1 MKSQRNILNII
12 KDFNCDVSG
21 SDLQTEAD
29 EASETLN
36 TTSSDAMSERCKCIG
51 DNNETACDQYT
62 ELLDATL
69 DDLNV
74 AATKLMRQQAL
85 EAIKS
90 GDTTAVADMITSLDG
105 QISGLEDQLQR
116 SAGIPELAATA
127 TRNPLTDNWLF
138 FEFYQSTESV
148 RQETS
153 TTTTSVS
160 VNAGYNAGPVNAKIG
175 VGYGRQTADAFN
187 AMASSNINVVGQLLR
202 VTVKYP
208 WFRPE
213 LFTFPELTM
222 VSCNMYVSIVYFIT
236 QRMIYIF

>member
-12 KDFNCDVSG
+12 KDFDCDVSG
-21 SDLQTEAD
+21 SALQTEAD

-90 GDTTAVADMITSLDG
+90 GNTEAVRDMITSLDG

-148 RQETS
+148 RQRTS

-160 VNAGYNAGPVNAKIG
+160 VNAGYNAGLVNAKIG
-175 VGYGRQTADAFN
+175 VGYGKQTADAFN

-222 VSCNMYVSIVYFIT
+222 VSCNMYVAIVYFIT